1 MGRAKGLLINGLIAL
16 TLSLIIWKGTG
27 SFIGWLALAAPGGVL
42 ILAGW
47 VRAIYEE
54 E

>member
-1 MGRAKGLLINGLIAL
+1 MGRAEGYIINGLIAL

-27 SFIGWLALAAPGGVL
+27 SFIGWLVLAVPGGVL
-42 ILAGW
+42 ILVGW